1 MFANIIANI
10 TVPISNTIP
19 KVFPIDIGLRN
30 LRDQLLKDNVDTMN
44 PIRYASLTNDQQAE
58 IATYRQALLDV
69 PQQSGWPT
77 AIEWPTKPTWL

>member
-1 MFANIIANI
+1 MIITNPDFSNIQLP
-10 TVPISNTIP
+10 TPSNR
-19 KVFPIDIGLRN
+19 IGLEDGARN
-30 LRDQLLKDNVDTMN
+30 ARDQLLRDNVDTMN
-44 PIRYASLTNDQQAE
+44 PIRYTSLTADQQAE